1 MPGHELDQRIGKLL
15 LNTLTP
21 LTVEAAFTVT
31 AEREHRAAEAD
42 AMRAAHV
49 ERARYHADLARR
61 RYLALDPGNRLVA
74 ESLEADR
81 NTALRALNDAQHTYD
96 QARKQQLGKLT
107 DTQKARI
114 HQLVTDLPG
123 I

>member
-1 MPGHELDQRIGKLL
+1 
-15 LNTLTP
+15 
-21 LTVEAAFTVT
+21 
-31 AEREHRAAEAD
+31 
-42 AMRAAHV
+42 MRAAHV

-61 RYLALDPGNRLVA
+61 RYLAVDPGNRLVA
-74 ESLEADR
+74 ENLETDW

-107 DTQKARI
+107 NTQKARI

>member
-1 MPGHELDQRIGKLL
+1 LSRSSESWG
-15 LNTLTP
+15 NTSDTS
-21 LTVEAAFTVT
+21 TQ
-31 AEREHRAAEAD
+31 
-42 AMRAAHV
+42 
-49 ERARYHADLARR
+49 
-61 RYLALDPGNRLVA
+61 VA
-74 ESLEADR
+74 ESLEADW